1 MPVFLQNTVT
11 VTINSVD
18 LTDHIASI
26 SWDETAAE
34 LDTTAMGD
42 ANVNRIGGL
51 KDGSVTLELHQDFDG
66 GETYATLY
74 NLLGTVATITVVP
87 TSASVSATNPKHTAG
102 ALVTTV
108 PLLDGSVSDLAT
120 ISVTWPLSGPVTV
133 STS

>member
-34 LDTTAMGD
+34 LDTTAMPD

-51 KDGSVTLELHQDFDG
+51 KDGSVTLELHQDFAA

>member
-1 MPVFLQNTVT
+1 MAVFLQNTVT

-34 LDTTAMGD
+34 LDVTAMGD

-51 KDGSVTLELHQDFDG
+51 KDGSVTLELHQDFAAN
-66 GETYATLY
+66 ETYATLY
-74 NLLGTVATITVVP
+74 ALLGTVATITVVP

>member
-51 KDGSVTLELHQDFDG
+51 KDGSVTLELHQDFDA

-74 NLLGTVATITVVP
+74 ALLGTVATITVVP